1 MSVIEEL
8 QEENF
13 EYNKETNRFI
23 ITLENETKIEVSAT
37 TLIENIIPIVGKEE
51 KIKELCM
58 ILHDMDKEVLTK
70 ANFYNKKMVELE
82 KGIADARKKL
92 EKADSMLSVKKWTA
106 IVKSY
111 VDSKNA
117 LAEIRRTIGLIDK
130 ISRKPIRLRIAA
142 LGHNPNDY
150 L

>member
-1 MSVIEEL
+1 MSVMEEL
-8 QEENF
+8 REENF

-23 ITLENETKIEVSAT
+23 ITLENKTKIEVSAT
-37 TLIENIIPIVGKEE
+37 TLIENIIPIVSEEE

-70 ANFYNKKMVELE
+70 ANFYIKKMIELT
-82 KGIADARKKL
+82 KGIDSARDSLKD
-92 EKADSMLSVKKWTA
+92 ADSMLAVKKWTA

-117 LAEIRRTIGLIDK
+117 LAEVRRTIGLIDK

-150 L
+150 I